1 MNFGIIF
8 NILGWIISIEGAFM
22 ILPGLCGII
31 YGEDSWLYFIA
42 TAVVTLL
49 LGIILIKRKPKSQQ
63 FFTKEGFAIVGLGW
77 ILMSAIGAIPLYL
90 SRQIPFYIDALFEVV
105 SGFTTT
111 GASICPD
118 VEALDHAVNLW
129 RCFTHWIGG
138 MGVLV
143 FLLTILP
150 MAGGNTMNLMKAES
164 PGPSVGKLVPKIRDS
179 AKILYFIYF
188 GMTILQF
195 ILLVCAGMPVFDSIC
210 TSFGTAGTGGYG
222 IKCSSI
228 GGYSPTIQW
237 IVTIFMILYGV
248 NFNFYF
254 FLLLGKN
261 KKEAFKIEEVR
272 WYIGII
278 LVSIGIIVWNIHGMY
293 SSLSHAV
300 RDASFTV
307 GSVITTTGF
316 ATADFGTWPVLS
328 QTLLVIIMF
337 CGACAGSTGGG
348 IKVSRIMIIL
358 RAVKYEIDSFV
369 HPRSVKVM
377 RMDGKPV
384 EKDTIRAA
392 IMFMSVYVMVFTISI
407 FVVAFDGFDLVT
419 NFTSVTATFNN
430 IGPGLSLV
438 GPTGNYAS
446 FSILSKIVFIFDM
459 LAGRLELF
467 PILILCSPALWKKR

>member
-1 MNFGIIF
+1 
-8 NILGWIISIEGAFM
+8 
-22 ILPGLCGII
+22 
-31 YGEDSWLYFIA
+31 
-42 TAVVTLL
+42 
-49 LGIILIKRKPKSQQ
+49 
-63 FFTKEGFAIVGLGW
+63 
-77 ILMSAIGAIPLYL
+77 
-90 SRQIPFYIDALFEVV
+90 
-105 SGFTTT
+105 
-111 GASICPD
+111 
-118 VEALDHAVNLW
+118 
-129 RCFTHWIGG
+129 
-138 MGVLV
+138 
-143 FLLTILP
+143 
-150 MAGGNTMNLMKAES
+150 
-164 PGPSVGKLVPKIRDS
+164 
-179 AKILYFIYF
+179 
-188 GMTILQF
+188 
-195 ILLVCAGMPVFDSIC
+195 
-210 TSFGTAGTGGYG
+210 
-222 IKCSSI
+222 
-228 GGYSPTIQW
+228 
-237 IVTIFMILYGV
+237 MILYGV

>member
-31 YGEDSWLYFIA
+31 YGEGSWLYFIA
-42 TAVVTLL
+42 TAVVTLI

-77 ILMSAIGAIPLYL
+77 VLMSAIGAIPLYL
-90 SRQIPFYIDALFEVV
+90 SGQIPFYIDALFEVV

-392 IMFMSVYVMVFTISI
+392 IMFMSVYVMVFTISV

>member
-1 MNFGIIF
+1 
-8 NILGWIISIEGAFM
+8 
-22 ILPGLCGII
+22 
-31 YGEDSWLYFIA
+31 
-42 TAVVTLL
+42 
-49 LGIILIKRKPKSQQ
+49 
-63 FFTKEGFAIVGLGW
+63 
-77 ILMSAIGAIPLYL
+77 
-90 SRQIPFYIDALFEVV
+90 
-105 SGFTTT
+105 
-111 GASICPD
+111 
-118 VEALDHAVNLW
+118 
-129 RCFTHWIGG
+129 
-138 MGVLV
+138 
-143 FLLTILP
+143 
-150 MAGGNTMNLMKAES
+150 
-164 PGPSVGKLVPKIRDS
+164 
-179 AKILYFIYF
+179 
-188 GMTILQF
+188 
-195 ILLVCAGMPVFDSIC
+195 MPIFDSIC
-210 TSFGTAGTGGYG
+210 TAFGTAGTGGYG

-392 IMFMSVYVMVFTISI
+392 IMFMSVYVMVFTISV